1 MSQPSKKAPPLELT
15 ELILGSITEGVFT
28 VDPHMRILS
37 FNQAA
42 QNITG
47 ISAEKAVGRKCHQIL
62 KAGICGTSC
71 PLRNSMTTGEPG
83 LEVDL
88 EITGADGR
96 PIPLRIRTA
105 VLRDSQG
112 NVVGGVETFR
122 DLSEVHHLRKR
133 LTEGYT
139 FCDLKGKSEPMRQLF
154 QVLPEAAR
162 SGATVLIRGESGTG
176 KELVARAVHDL
187 SPRHEG
193 PFVAVNCAAIPE
205 ALMESELF
213 GHVRGAFT
221 GADRDRQGR
230 LAAAKGGTLFLDEV
244 GDLPLGLQVKLLRAL
259 DRGEYAPLG
268 SNKSQRADVRVV
280 AATHRDLEEEMAQGR
295 FRQDLYYRLNVV
307 ELRLPPLRD
316 RREDIPL
323 LADYFLE
330 RLAAERGEPVRKVSQ
345 AAMARL
351 LEYSWPGNVRELQN
365 ALEHALVL
373 AQGRAVDVRHLPG
386 NLQPAAGRAQASP
399 APKLNLVQ
407 REREAIE
414 EALAMQGGHRGR
426 TAQALGISTTT
437 LWRKMKQYGI
447 PA

>member
-1 MSQPSKKAPPLELT
+1 
-15 ELILGSITEGVFT
+15 
-28 VDPHMRILS
+28 
-37 FNQAA
+37 
-42 QNITG
+42 
-47 ISAEKAVGRKCHQIL
+47 
-62 KAGICGTSC
+62 
-71 PLRNSMTTGEPG
+71 
-83 LEVDL
+83 
-88 EITGADGR
+88 
-96 PIPLRIRTA
+96 
-105 VLRDSQG
+105 
-112 NVVGGVETFR
+112 
-122 DLSEVHHLRKR
+122 
-133 LTEGYT
+133 
-139 FCDLKGKSEPMRQLF
+139 
-154 QVLPEAAR
+154 
-162 SGATVLIRGESGTG
+162 
-176 KELVARAVHDL
+176 
-187 SPRHEG
+187 
-193 PFVAVNCAAIPE
+193 
-205 ALMESELF
+205 
-213 GHVRGAFT
+213 
-221 GADRDRQGR
+221 
-230 LAAAKGGTLFLDEV
+230 
-244 GDLPLGLQVKLLRAL
+244 
-259 DRGEYAPLG
+259 LG